1 MAFQVSV
8 FLENKIGHLERITG
22 ILRNDHINIRAM
34 TLTHTT
40 QGWGIFNLIVS
51 DPQKACDSLVSNG
64 LSATLRKVAVIEMDD
79 TPGGLDEL
87 LKKIS
92 AAGINFTNA
101 YGRIVE
107 SGKMAYLAIDVE
119 DIDNAFVELEKAG
132 LILVPDHKVYGNGK
146 HE

>member
-22 ILRNDHINIRAM
+22 VLREANINIRAM
-34 TLTHTT
+34 TLTHTS

-51 DPQKACDSLVSNG
+51 NPFKAYESLIEHRI
-64 LSATLRKVAVIEMDD
+64 SATLRKIAVIEMED
-79 TPGGLDEL
+79 TPGGLDDL

-92 AAGINFTNA
+92 SAGINFTNA

-107 SGKMAYLAIDVE
+107 SGKLAYLAIDVE
-119 DIDNAFVELEKAG
+119 DIDHAFEKFSEAG
-132 LILVPDHKVYGNGK
+132 LTLIHDEKVYGNGN
-146 HE
+146 H

>member
-22 ILRNDHINIRAM
+22 VLREANINIRAM

-51 DPQKACDSLVSNG
+51 NPIKAYESLTDRG
-64 LSATLRKVAVIEMDD
+64 LSATLRKVAVIEMED
-79 TPGGLDEL
+79 TPGGLDDL

-92 AAGINFTNA
+92 SAGINFTNA

-107 SGKMAYLAIDVE
+107 SGRLAYLAIDVE
-119 DIDNAFVELEKAG
+119 DIDHAFEKLTEAG
-132 LILVPDHKVYGNGK
+132 LTLIPDDKVYGNGN
-146 HE
+146 H

>member
-8 FLENKIGHLERITG
+8 FLENKVGHLERITS
-22 ILRNDHINIRAM
+22 ILRNENINIRAM

-51 DPQKACDSLVSNG
+51 DPKKACDSLVSKG
-64 LSATLRKVAVIEMDD
+64 LSATLREVAVIEMEDS
-79 TPGGLDEL
+79 PGGLDDL

-107 SGKMAYLAIDVE
+107 SGTMAYLAIDVE
-119 DIDNAFVELEKAG
+119 DVDNAFEKLEKAG
-132 LILVPDHKVYGNGK
+132 LVLISDNKVYGNGK
-146 HE
+146 H